1 MIAIIIERIV
11 VPAEHVLH
19 YSIGKCLI
27 ATSEFGWQKINEP
40 IRAKARSMLPKDN
53 LRQICLKMQLYR

>member
-19 YSIGKCLI
+19 YSVGKCLI
-27 ATSEFGWQKINEP
+27 TTSEYGWQKINEP
-40 IRAKARSMLPKDN
+40 IE
-53 LRQICLKMQLYR
+53 LKLDKCCRG